1 MIPDVWEPHKRD
13 TRVGFLAGT
22 YRIHTWRTHGC
33 VRPFSCP
40 RWVSVRYMSKP
51 GGGTK
56 ASEPAAELA
65 PLQAGS
71 GPSGGGPQVLADPR
85 TPLTYPGHGGDGKK
99 TTGLGG
105 RSRTKHVNRHREHGR
120 ATRGTDAGAVYG
132 SVDRINRVGP
142 HRELRKLNRAGVER
156 INY

>member
-1 MIPDVWEPHKRD
+1 
-13 TRVGFLAGT
+13 
-22 YRIHTWRTHGC
+22 
-33 VRPFSCP
+33 
-40 RWVSVRYMSKP
+40 MSKP

-85 TPLTYPGHGGDGKK
+85 TPLTYPGHV
-99 TTGLGG
+99 LQVPGG